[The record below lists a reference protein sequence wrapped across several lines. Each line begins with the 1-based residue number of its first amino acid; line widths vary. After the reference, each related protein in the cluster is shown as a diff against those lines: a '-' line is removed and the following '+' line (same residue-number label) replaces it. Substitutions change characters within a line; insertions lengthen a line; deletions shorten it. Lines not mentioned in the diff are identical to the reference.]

1 MELETT
7 DFLTDWMWGMREEEL
22 TMTSRILA
30 GATGWEGVQ
39 FSNMK
44 KIVGEDY
51 SWGITVYFLT

>member
-22 TMTSRILA
+22 KMTSRILA
-30 GATGWEGVQ
+30 GATGWEGVP

-44 KIVGEDY
+44 KIVGEE
-51 SWGITVYFLT
+51 